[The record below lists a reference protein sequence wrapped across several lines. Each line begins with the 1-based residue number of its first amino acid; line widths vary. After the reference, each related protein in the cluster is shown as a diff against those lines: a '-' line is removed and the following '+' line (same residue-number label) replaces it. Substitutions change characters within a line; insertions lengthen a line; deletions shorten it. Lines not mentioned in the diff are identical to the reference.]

1 MEPMETFLGIDY
13 PTLWYLVVGL
23 LFSGY
28 AILEGF
34 DYGAG
39 AWHLFFKK
47 DESRRIAINAIG
59 PIWDANQVWLIIGGG
74 ALFAGFPVMYATM
87 LSAMYIPFMLFLML
101 LVLRS
106 SAIKFRSAEEM
117 LWWRK
122 MWDIIYFSSNTL
134 IAFLLGVVLG
144 NVLQGFEIGPNYRY
158 EGGIFFSFLSP
169 YAIMAG
175 FTTLSLFMTQGAIF
189 LLLKTEGRLHTRLTF
204 LLKKGMIFF
213 MVSFSITSLYTLI
226 FIPGVTDNFRENPV
240 FFIIPLLSFLAVA
253 NVPRLV
259 SKRKYG
265 YALVFSSLTMAFLLM
280 LVAFQLYP
288 TLLPS
293 TIDPKYSV
301 TIYNA
306 ASSQKSLGIML
317 TIVVIGTPLLAAYF
331 LFLYKT
337 FYGKVKLDDTSY

>member
-1 MEPMETFLGIDY
+1 METFLGIDY

-39 AWHLFFKK
+39 AWHLFLRK
-47 DESRRIAINAIG
+47 DLSRRIAINAIG
-59 PIWDANQVWLIIGGG
+59 PLWDANQVWLIIGGG

-87 LSAMYIPFMLFLML
+87 LSAMYIPFMLFLVL

-106 SAIKFRSAEEM
+106 SAIKFRSAEPM
-117 LWWRK
+117 PWWRK
-122 MWDIIYFSSNTL
+122 TWDITYFVSNTL
-134 IAFLLGVVLG
+134 ISFLLGVVLG
-144 NVLQGFEIGPNYRY
+144 NVLQGFEIGENFTYK
-158 EGGIFFSFLSP
+158 GGIFFAFLSP
-169 YAIMAG
+169 YAILVG
-175 FTTLSLFMTQGAIF
+175 LTTLSIFMTQGAIF
-189 LLLKTEGRLHTRLTF
+189 LLLKTEGRLHERLTF

-213 MVSFSITSLYTLI
+213 IISFAITSLYTLT
-226 FIPGVTDNFRENPV
+226 FIHGVTDKFKEYPS
-240 FFIIPLLSFLAVA
+240 FFILPILAFLAVA
-253 NVPRLV
+253 NIPRLV
-259 SKRKYG
+259 SKKKYFN
-265 YALVFSSLTMAFLLM
+265 ALVFSSLTMAFLLM

-288 TLLPS
+288 VLLPS
-293 TIDPKYSV
+293 KIHPEHSV

-317 TIVVIGTPLLAAYF
+317 TIVAIGAPLLAGYF

-337 FYGKVKLDDTSY
+337 FHGKVKLDDTSY

>member
-1 MEPMETFLGIDY
+1 METFLGIDY

-47 DESRRIAINAIG
+47 DLSRRIAINAIG

-87 LSAMYIPFMLFLML
+87 LSAMYVPFMLFLVL

-106 SAIKFRSAEEM
+106 AAIKFRSAEEM
-117 LWWRK
+117 IWWRK
-122 MWDIIYFSSNTL
+122 TWDIIYFSSNTL

-144 NVLQGFEIGPNYRY
+144 NVLQGFEIGPNFSYQ
-158 EGGIFFSFLSP
+158 GDVFWSFLSP
-169 YAIMAG
+169 YAIMTG
-175 FTTLSLFMTQGAIF
+175 LTTLSLFMTQGAIF
-189 LLLKTEGRLHTRLTF
+189 LLLKTEGRLHARLTF

-213 MVSFSITSLYTLI
+213 ILSFSVTSLYTLI
-226 FIPGVTDNFRENPV
+226 FIPGVADNFKESPM
-240 FFIIPLLSFLAVA
+240 FFILPILAFLAVA

-259 SKRKYG
+259 SRKQYG
-265 YALVFSSLTMAFLLM
+265 KAIIFSSLTMAFLLM

-288 TLLPS
+288 VLLPS
-293 TIDPKYSV
+293 KIDPMYSV

-317 TIVVIGTPLLAAYF
+317 TIVLIGTPLLAGYF
-331 LFLYKT
+331 LFLYRT

>member
-1 MEPMETFLGIDY
+1 METFLGIDY

-39 AWHLFFKK
+39 AWHLFFRK
-47 DESRRIAINAIG
+47 DLSRRIAINAIG
-59 PIWDANQVWLIIGGG
+59 PLWDANQVWLIIGGG

-106 SAIKFRSAEEM
+106 AAIKFRSAEEM
-117 LWWRK
+117 KWWRK
-122 MWDIIYFSSNTL
+122 TWDIIYFISNTL

-144 NVLQGFEIGPNYRY
+144 NILQGFEIHENFTYK
-158 EGGIFFSFLSP
+158 GGVFFSFLSP
-169 YAIMAG
+169 YAILTG
-175 FTTLSLFMTQGAIF
+175 LTTLSLFMTQGAIF
-189 LLLKTEGRLHTRLTF
+189 LLLKTEGRLFARLTF
-204 LLKKGMIFF
+204 LLKRGMIFF
-213 MVSFSITSLYTLI
+213 IVTFAITSLYTLI
-226 FIPGVTDNFRENPV
+226 FIPGVTDKFKAQPV
-240 FFIIPLLSFLAVA
+240 FFILPLLAFLAVA

-259 SKRKYG
+259 SKKKYLQ
-265 YALVFSSLTMAFLLM
+265 ALVFSSLTMAFLLM

-288 TLLPS
+288 VLLPS
-293 TIDPKYSV
+293 SIDPKFSV

-317 TIVVIGTPLLAAYF
+317 TIVLIGAPLLAGYF
-331 LFLYKT
+331 IFLYKT
-337 FYGKVKLDDTSY
+337 FWGKVKLDDTSY

>member
-1 MEPMETFLGIDY
+1 METFLSIDY

-47 DESRRIAINAIG
+47 DISRRIAINAIG
-59 PIWDANQVWLIIGGG
+59 PLWDANQVWLIIGGG

-87 LSAMYIPFMLFLML
+87 LSAMYVPFMLFLML

-122 MWDIIYFSSNTL
+122 TWDIIYFLSNVL

-144 NVLQGFEIGPNYRY
+144 NVLQGFELAENHSYQ
-158 EGGIFFSFLSP
+158 GGIFLAFLSP
-169 YAIMAG
+169 YAIMTG
-175 FTTLSLFMTQGAIF
+175 FTTLSIFMTQGAIF
-189 LLLKTEGRLHTRLTF
+189 LLLKTEGRLHARLTF

-213 MVSFSITSLYTLI
+213 IVSFSITSLYTLVY
-226 FIPGVTDNFRENPV
+226 IPGVTDNFKNNPI
-240 FFIIPLLSFLAVA
+240 FFILPLLAFLAVA
-253 NVPRLV
+253 NIPRLV
-259 SKRKYG
+259 SKKKYFQ
-265 YALVFSSLTMAFLLM
+265 ALIFSSLTMAFLLM

-288 TLLPS
+288 VLLPS
-293 TIDPKYSV
+293 TIHPDHSV

-317 TIVVIGTPLLAAYF
+317 TIVLIGSPLLAGYF
-331 LFLYKT
+331 IFLYKT

>member
-1 MEPMETFLGIDY
+1 METFLGIDY
-13 PTLWYLVVGL
+13 PTLWFLVVGL

-39 AWHLFFKK
+39 AWHLFFRK
-47 DESRRIAINAIG
+47 DLSRRIAINAIG
-59 PIWDANQVWLIIGGG
+59 PLWDANQVWLIIGAG

-87 LSAMYIPFMLFLML
+87 LSSMYVPFMLFLMF

-117 LWWRK
+117 KWWRK
-122 MWDIIYFSSNTL
+122 TWDIVYFISNVS
-134 IAFLLGVVLG
+134 ISFLLGVVLA
-144 NVLQGFEIGPNYRY
+144 NILQGIEIGENHSYK
-158 EGGIFFSFLSP
+158 GGLFFSFLSP
-169 YAIMAG
+169 YAVMVG
-175 FTTLSLFMTQGAIF
+175 LTTLALFMTQGAIF
-189 LLLKTEGRLHTRLTF
+189 LLLKTEGRLHARLTF

-213 MVSFSITSLYTLI
+213 IVSFSVMTLYTLI
-226 FIPGVTDNFRENPV
+226 FVQGVTEKFKEHPEY
-240 FFIIPLLSFLAVA
+240 FALPILAFLAIA

-259 SKRKYG
+259 SKKKYG
-265 YALVFSSLTMAFLLM
+265 NALIFSSLTMAFLLM

-288 TLLPS
+288 VLLPS
-293 TIDPKYSV
+293 TINPDYSV

-317 TIVVIGTPLLAAYF
+317 TIVVIGSPLLAGYF

-337 FYGKVKLDDTSY
+337 FHGKVKLDDTSY

>member
-1 MEPMETFLGIDY
+1 METFLGLDY

-39 AWHLFFKK
+39 SWHLFFRK
-47 DESRRIAINAIG
+47 DLSRRIAINAIG
-59 PIWDANQVWLIIGGG
+59 PLWDANQVWLIIGAG

-87 LSAMYIPFMLFLML
+87 LSAMYVPFMLFLML

-106 SAIKFRSAEEM
+106 AAIKFRSAEEM
-117 LWWRK
+117 KWWRK
-122 MWDIIYFSSNTL
+122 TWDIIYFGSNVL
-134 IAFLLGVVLG
+134 ISFLLGVVLA
-144 NVLQGFEIGPNYRY
+144 NILQGFELGENYSY
-158 EGGIFFSFLSP
+158 KGGMFFSFLNP
-169 YAIMAG
+169 YAIMVG
-175 FTTLSLFMTQGAIF
+175 LTTVSLFMTQGAIF
-189 LLLKTEGRLHTRLTF
+189 LLLKTEGRLHARLTF
-204 LLKKGMIFF
+204 LLKKGMILFI
-213 MVSFSITSLYTLI
+213 VSFAATSLYTLV
-226 FIPGVTDNFRENPV
+226 FLPGVTDKFKEYPV
-240 FFIIPLLSFLAVA
+240 FFIIPLLAFLSVA
-253 NVPRLV
+253 NIPRLV
-259 SKRKYG
+259 SKKKYA

-288 TLLPS
+288 VLLPS
-293 TIDPKYSV
+293 TIASEYSV

-317 TIVVIGTPLLAAYF
+317 TIVAIGSPLLAGYF

-337 FYGKVKLDDTSY
+337 FNGKVMLDDTSY

>member
-1 MEPMETFLGIDY
+1 METFLGIDY

-39 AWHLFFKK
+39 AWHLFLKK
-47 DESRRIAINAIG
+47 DISRRIAINAIG

-87 LSAMYIPFMLFLML
+87 LSAMYIPFMLFLMM

-122 MWDIIYFSSNTL
+122 MWDIIYFASNTL

-144 NVLQGFEIGPNYRY
+144 NLLQGFEIGENFSYK
-158 EGGIFFSFLSP
+158 GGIFFSFLNP
-169 YAIMAG
+169 YAIMVG
-175 FTTLSLFMTQGAIF
+175 FTTLSIFMTQGAIF
-189 LLLKTEGRLHTRLTF
+189 LLLKTEGRLFARLTF

-213 MVSFSITSLYTLI
+213 IISFSVTSLYTLI
-226 FIPGVTDNFRENPV
+226 FIPGVTDNFKENPV
-240 FFIIPLLSFLAVA
+240 FFILPLLAFLAVA

-259 SKRKYG
+259 SKKKYG
-265 YALVFSSLTMAFLLM
+265 VAIVFTSLTMAFLLM
-280 LVAFQLYP
+280 LVAFQMYP
-288 TLLPS
+288 VLLPS
-293 TIDPKYSV
+293 SIDPKYSV

-317 TIVVIGTPLLAAYF
+317 TIVLIGTPLLAGYF
-331 LFLYKT
+331 IFLYKT
-337 FYGKVKLDDTSY
+337 FYGKVKLDETSY

>member
-1 MEPMETFLGIDY
+1 METFLGIDY

-47 DESRRIAINAIG
+47 DLSKRIAINAIG
-59 PIWDANQVWLIIGGG
+59 PLWDANQVWLIIGGG

-87 LSAMYIPFMLFLML
+87 LSAMYIPFMLFLVL

-122 MWDIIYFSSNTL
+122 TWDIVYFVSNTL
-134 IAFLLGVVLG
+134 ISFLLGVVLG
-144 NVLQGFEIGPNYRY
+144 NVLQGFEIGENFSYK
-158 EGGIFFSFLSP
+158 GGIFFSFLSP
-169 YAIMAG
+169 YAILVG
-175 FTTLSLFMTQGAIF
+175 LTTLSIFMTQGAIF
-189 LLLKTEGRLHTRLTF
+189 LLLKTEGRLHARLTF

-213 MVSFSITSLYTLI
+213 IISFAITSLYTLI
-226 FIPGVTDNFRENPV
+226 FVPGVTDKFKENPV
-240 FFIIPLLSFLAVA
+240 FFILPLLAFLAVA

-259 SKRKYG
+259 SKKKYA

-288 TLLPS
+288 VLLPS
-293 TIDPKYSV
+293 NINPEHSV

-317 TIVVIGTPLLAAYF
+317 TIVVIGAPLLAGYF
-331 LFLYKT
+331 IFLYKT
-337 FYGKVKLDDTSY
+337 FYGKVKLDDSSY

>member
-1 MEPMETFLGIDY
+1 METFLGIDY

-47 DESRRIAINAIG
+47 DLSRRIAINAIG

-87 LSAMYIPFMLFLML
+87 LSAMYIPFMLFLIL

-117 LWWRK
+117 PWWRK
-122 MWDIIYFSSNTL
+122 AWDIIYFVTNVL

-144 NVLQGFEIGPNYRY
+144 NVLQGFEIGPNFTYQ
-158 EGGIFFSFLSP
+158 GGIFFAFLSP
-169 YAIMAG
+169 YALMAG
-175 FTTLSLFMTQGAIF
+175 FTTLSIFMTQGAIF
-189 LLLKTEGRLHTRLTF
+189 LLLKTEGRLHARLTF
-204 LLKKGMIFF
+204 LLKRGMIFF
-213 MVSFSITSLYTLI
+213 IISFSITSLYTLI
-226 FIPGVTDNFRENPV
+226 FIPGVTDKFKSNPV
-240 FFIIPLLSFLAVA
+240 FFILPLLAFLAVA
-253 NVPRLV
+253 NIPRLAA
-259 SKRKYG
+259 KKKYSI
-265 YALVFSSLTMAFLLM
+265 ALVFSSLTMAFLLM
-280 LVAFQLYP
+280 LVSLQLYP
-288 TLLPS
+288 VLLPS
-293 TIDPKYSV
+293 TIHPEHSV

-306 ASSQKSLGIML
+306 ASSEKSLGIML
-317 TIVVIGTPLLAAYF
+317 TIVLIGTPFLAGYF
-331 LFLYKT
+331 VFLYRT

>member
-1 MEPMETFLGIDY
+1 METILGIDY

-39 AWHLFFKK
+39 AWHLFLKK
-47 DESRRIAINAIG
+47 DLSRRIAINAIG
-59 PIWDANQVWLIIGGG
+59 PLWDANQVWLIIGGG

-106 SAIKFRSAEEM
+106 AAIKFRSAEEM
-117 LWWRK
+117 TWWRK
-122 MWDIIYFSSNTL
+122 TWDIIYFISNTL

-144 NVLQGFEIGPNYRY
+144 NVLQGFELGKNLTYQ
-158 EGGIFFSFLSP
+158 GGIFFSFLSP
-169 YAIMAG
+169 YAIMVG
-175 FTTLSLFMTQGAIF
+175 FTTLSIFMTQGAIF
-189 LLLKTEGRLHTRLTF
+189 LLLKTEGRLHARLTF

-213 MVSFSITSLYTLI
+213 IISFAVTSLYTLT
-226 FIPGVTDNFRENPV
+226 FLHGVTDKFKENPV
-240 FFIIPLLSFLAVA
+240 FFVLPILAFLAVA

-259 SKRKYG
+259 SKKKYAN
-265 YALVFSSLTMAFLLM
+265 ALVFSSLTMAFLLM

-288 TLLPS
+288 VLLPS

-317 TIVVIGTPLLAAYF
+317 TIVAIGAPLLAGYF

-337 FYGKVKLDDTSY
+337 FHGKVKLDDTSY